1 MSQNKKYIVI
11 TGQIASGKSSLSKL
25 IEERCE
31 DYLVLDA
38 DDQVKELYKRGAVL
52 YKVLVN
58 EFGDSILNEKGN
70 ISKAKLRRTVFFN
83 DENRERLNALTHPVI
98 LKNMVNIAKNSDA
111 EVVFLQIPLL
121 NESIDRLKKLINIDE
136 VWNITASDEVRF
148 ARIMQRKG
156 MTEELASRIMSIQSE
171 FESDDYDILSVE
183 NNGDFEDLKKKV
195 DLFFENSCIKE
206 KKKIGFFAKL
216 RQNKQEKEV
225 EELDEAE
232 EVLEEPENFEKDNL
246 VKSEELDDE
255 VSKVEETDK
264 SKQKDA
270 DLKEFMQSV
279 FSENVE
285 ENTPKE
291 NVDLKI
297 LEKQDSLGMEKTKLT
312 DLSSLRENIGD
323 TGVINNN
330 LVNDNKVFFEEET
343 EEQELEVK
351 KNEQKGRKK
360 KKMKLWKKILI
371 LIVALL
377 VLVNALFFGAI
388 YYGGNNY
395 PINYIEEI
403 QKYSDEYGV
412 DPKVVLAIMRVES
425 NFKSDATSKVNAK
438 GLMQILPD
446 TAKHIAK
453 LMQVDVNSLDLNDP
467 ETNIKIG
474 TYYIKYLTQN
484 FSNMDTVYAAYN
496 GGIGSVNTWLKDA
509 KYSNDGVTLYNI
521 PSSETKHYVYKVNKA
536 LKAYEILYGKEF
548 SKKKTK
554 GFSKFM
560 ENVKN
565 TFRYIFRS
573 F

>member
-98 LKNMVNIAKNSDA
+98 LKNMVNLAKNSDA

-323 TGVINNN
+323 TGVINKN

-343 EEQELEVK
+343 EEQELEIE

-360 KKMKLWKKILI
+360 KKMKLWKKILM

-548 SKKKTK
+548 PKKKTK

>member
-98 LKNMVNIAKNSDA
+98 LKNMVNLAKNSDA

-232 EVLEEPENFEKDNL
+232 EVLEQPENFEKDNL

-323 TGVINNN
+323 TGVINKN
-330 LVNDNKVFFEEET
+330 LVNDNTVFFEEET

-360 KKMKLWKKILI
+360 KKMKLWKKILM

-548 SKKKTK
+548 PKKKTK

>member
-1 MSQNKKYIVI
+1 MSRNKKYIVI

-98 LKNMVNIAKNSDA
+98 LKNMVNLAKNSDA

-270 DLKEFMQSV
+270 DFKEFMQSV

-323 TGVINNN
+323 TGVINKN
-330 LVNDNKVFFEEET
+330 LVNDNTVFFEEET

-360 KKMKLWKKILI
+360 KKMKLWKKILM

-377 VLVNALFFGAI
+377 VFVNALFFGAI

-548 SKKKTK
+548 PKKKTK

>member
-1 MSQNKKYIVI
+1 MSKNKKYIVI

-98 LKNMVNIAKNSDA
+98 LKNMVNLAKNSDA

-323 TGVINNN
+323 TGVINKN
-330 LVNDNKVFFEEET
+330 LVNDNTVFFEEEI

-360 KKMKLWKKILI
+360 KKMKLWKKILM

-548 SKKKTK
+548 PKKKTK

>member
-98 LKNMVNIAKNSDA
+98 LKNMVNLAKNSDA

-323 TGVINNN
+323 TGVINKN
-330 LVNDNKVFFEEET
+330 LVNDNTVFFEEET

-360 KKMKLWKKILI
+360 KKMKLWKKILM

-548 SKKKTK
+548 PKKKTK

-565 TFRYIFRS
+565 IFRYIFRS

>member
-98 LKNMVNIAKNSDA
+98 LKNMVNLAKNSDA

-323 TGVINNN
+323 TGVINKN
-330 LVNDNKVFFEEET
+330 LVNDNTVFFEEET

-548 SKKKTK
+548 PKKKTK

>member
-98 LKNMVNIAKNSDA
+98 LKNMVNLAKNSDA

-225 EELDEAE
+225 EELDEAK

-323 TGVINNN
+323 TGVINKN
-330 LVNDNKVFFEEET
+330 LENDNKVFFEEET

-360 KKMKLWKKILI
+360 KKMKLWKKILM

-548 SKKKTK
+548 PKKKTK

>member
-98 LKNMVNIAKNSDA
+98 LKNMVNLAKNSDA

-255 VSKVEETDK
+255 ISKVEETDK

-323 TGVINNN
+323 TGVINKN
-330 LVNDNKVFFEEET
+330 LVNDNTVFFEEET

-360 KKMKLWKKILI
+360 KKMKLWKKILM

-548 SKKKTK
+548 PKKKTK

>member
-1 MSQNKKYIVI
+1 MSRNKKYIVI

-98 LKNMVNIAKNSDA
+98 LKNMVNLAKNSDA

-225 EELDEAE
+225 EELD
-232 EVLEEPENFEKDNL
+232 
-246 VKSEELDDE
+246 DE

-323 TGVINNN
+323 TGVINKN
-330 LVNDNKVFFEEET
+330 LVNDNTVFFEEET

-360 KKMKLWKKILI
+360 KKMKLWKKILM

-548 SKKKTK
+548 PKKKTK

>member
-25 IEERCE
+25 IKERCE

-83 DENRERLNALTHPVI
+83 DENRERLNAITHPVI
-98 LKNMVNIAKNSDA
+98 LKNMVNLAKNSDA

-360 KKMKLWKKILI
+360 KKMKLWKKILM

-548 SKKKTK
+548 PKKKTK

>member
-98 LKNMVNIAKNSDA
+98 LKNMVNLAKNSDA

-232 EVLEEPENFEKDNL
+232 EVLEEHENFEKDNL

-323 TGVINNN
+323 TGVINKN
-330 LVNDNKVFFEEET
+330 LVNDNTVFFEEET

-360 KKMKLWKKILI
+360 KKMKLWKKILM

-548 SKKKTK
+548 PKKKTK

>member
-98 LKNMVNIAKNSDA
+98 LKNMVNLAKNSDA

-323 TGVINNN
+323 TGVINKN
-330 LVNDNKVFFEEET
+330 LVNDNTVFFEEET

-360 KKMKLWKKILI
+360 KKMKLWKKILM

-548 SKKKTK
+548 PKKKTK

-565 TFRYIFRS
+565 TFRYIFRI

>member
-98 LKNMVNIAKNSDA
+98 LKNMVNLAKNSDA

-323 TGVINNN
+323 TGVINKN
-330 LVNDNKVFFEEET
+330 LVNDNTVFFEEET

-360 KKMKLWKKILI
+360 KKMKLWKKILM

-548 SKKKTK
+548 PKKKTK

>member
-1 MSQNKKYIVI
+1 MSRNKKYIVI

-98 LKNMVNIAKNSDA
+98 LKNMVNLAKNSDA

-323 TGVINNN
+323 TGVINKN
-330 LVNDNKVFFEEET
+330 LVNDNTVFFEEET

-360 KKMKLWKKILI
+360 KKMKLWKKILM

-548 SKKKTK
+548 PKKKTK

>member
-98 LKNMVNIAKNSDA
+98 LKNMVNLAKNSDA

-360 KKMKLWKKILI
+360 KKMKLWKKILM

-548 SKKKTK
+548 PKKKTK

>member
-98 LKNMVNIAKNSDA
+98 LKNMVNLAKNSDA

-323 TGVINNN
+323 TGVINKN
-330 LVNDNKVFFEEET
+330 LVNDNTVFFEEET
-343 EEQELEVK
+343 EEQESEVK

-360 KKMKLWKKILI
+360 KKMKLWKKILM

-548 SKKKTK
+548 PKKKTK

>member
-1 MSQNKKYIVI
+1 MSRNKKYIVI

-98 LKNMVNIAKNSDA
+98 LKNMVNLAKNSDA

-323 TGVINNN
+323 TGVINKN
-330 LVNDNKVFFEEET
+330 LVNDNTVFFEEET

-360 KKMKLWKKILI
+360 KKMKLWKKILM

-377 VLVNALFFGAI
+377 VFVNALFFGAI

-548 SKKKTK
+548 PKKKTK

>member
-1 MSQNKKYIVI
+1 MSRNKKYIVI

-25 IEERCE
+25 IKERCE

-98 LKNMVNIAKNSDA
+98 LKNMVNLAKNSDA

-285 ENTPKE
+285 ENKPKE

-360 KKMKLWKKILI
+360 KKMKLWKKILM

-548 SKKKTK
+548 PKKKTK

>member
-1 MSQNKKYIVI
+1 
-11 TGQIASGKSSLSKL
+11 
-25 IEERCE
+25 
-31 DYLVLDA
+31 
-38 DDQVKELYKRGAVL
+38 
-52 YKVLVN
+52 
-58 EFGDSILNEKGN
+58 
-70 ISKAKLRRTVFFN
+70 
-83 DENRERLNALTHPVI
+83 
-98 LKNMVNIAKNSDA
+98 MVNLAKNSDA

-323 TGVINNN
+323 TGVINKN
-330 LVNDNKVFFEEET
+330 LVNDNTVFFEEET

-360 KKMKLWKKILI
+360 KKMKLWKKILM

-548 SKKKTK
+548 PKKKTK

>member
-98 LKNMVNIAKNSDA
+98 LKNMVNLAKNSDA

-156 MTEELASRIMSIQSE
+156 MIEELASRIMSIQSE

-548 SKKKTK
+548 PKKKTK

>member
-98 LKNMVNIAKNSDA
+98 LKNMVNLAKNSDA

-225 EELDEAE
+225 EELDEAK

-323 TGVINNN
+323 TGVINKN
-330 LVNDNKVFFEEET
+330 LVNDNTVFFEEET

-360 KKMKLWKKILI
+360 KKMKLWKKILM

-548 SKKKTK
+548 PKKKTK

>member
-323 TGVINNN
+323 TGVINKN
-330 LVNDNKVFFEEET
+330 LVNDNTVFFEEET

-360 KKMKLWKKILI
+360 KKMKLWKKILM

-377 VLVNALFFGAI
+377 VFVNALFFGAI

-548 SKKKTK
+548 PKKKTK